1 MIHRPAML
9 AALILAAAPL
19 AAETL
24 AIDGQVSVRESN
36 IERPSRG
43 MTMHQVEARFGAP
56 SNRRA
61 AVGQPP
67 ITRWEYG
74 NFTVVF
80 ENDRVLHAVVNPT
93 G

>member
-1 MIHRPAML
+1 MSYRPVL
-9 AALILAAAPL
+9 AAVLVMAAAPL

-24 AIDGQVSVRESN
+24 AIDGQVMVRESN
-36 IERPSRG
+36 IERPNRG
-43 MTMHQVEARFGAP
+43 MTMRQVEARFGAP
-56 SNRRA
+56 ANRRA

-67 ITRWEYG
+67 ITRWEYA

-80 ENDRVLHAVVNPT
+80 EHDRVLHAVVNAS